1 MTKRIAALFAA
12 LLLLPLSA
20 HALTLGEGL
29 TGSYTWPETASPED
43 AAYVYS
49 YSYPSA
55 VEDSEAAGL
64 INQFY
69 TYLVDDAMAF
79 LVPMTVGGLD
89 PAADHAATTIS
100 TDITCLND
108 AYLSVLVKTEHKTND
123 IIRNVYAG
131 HTFTLT
137 GDMAGSATNLPR
149 MLGLLDDGE
158 TDEWLLQ
165 RQTDKADA
173 AVRKL
178 LWRAIQQGKS
188 TEPVIFYD
196 DLDQESLDWL
206 IYPEEDFYLDADGN
220 PVFFFQPGSIAD
232 ESYGPV
238 LFAIPFESIDDEL

>member
-1 MTKRIAALFAA
+1 
-12 LLLLPLSA
+12 
-20 HALTLGEGL
+20 
-29 TGSYTWPETASPED
+29 
-43 AAYVYS
+43 
-49 YSYPSA
+49 
-55 VEDSEAAGL
+55 
-64 INQFY
+64 
-69 TYLVDDAMAF
+69 
-79 LVPMTVGGLD
+79 
-89 PAADHAATTIS
+89 
-100 TDITCLND
+100 
-108 AYLSVLVKTEHKTND
+108 
-123 IIRNVYAG
+123 
-131 HTFTLT
+131 
-137 GDMAGSATNLPR
+137 

-196 DLDQESLDWL
+196 DLEQESLDWL
-206 IYPEEDFYLDADGN
+206 IYPEEDFYLDEEGN